1 MKTFSH
7 YRIGFSRDLRNEMGG
22 ITWGDISTNLLED
35 ARAPWSFMEGPSD
48 ALTSEQLESYDAMLI
63 AAPQVPGDAVLMA
76 SKTPSIIARFGVGV
90 DAVDL
95 DACTER
101 GIIVTNTPDGARR
114 PVAQAALALTLATVH
129 HLSAKDLMVRLGN
142 WDEKL
147 SWNGRSLNG
156 AVVGLI
162 GLGNVGSEFARLVK
176 IFDVTLQAYDPYQ
189 KPEAFTKVGAA
200 PCGLEELLRTSD
212 VIVVFT
218 PLTSET
224 HHLLNASNMGMIKHG
239 AYLVNISRGEVIEHS
254 ALVAALAER
263 RLAGAGLDVFEV
275 EPLPKSDPLIN
286 MPNVVLA
293 PHALSWTD
301 EMARGNGA
309 SAIRAILDVRDG
321 YQPKFVVNR
330 AVLNHPRVAHLRRRD
345 EEVTTATTPVVAESA
360 AVTHAIQA

>member
-1 MKTFSH
+1 MKTNSN
-7 YRIGFSRDLRNEMGG
+7 YRIGFSGDLRDDLGG
-22 ITWGDISTNLLED
+22 ITWGDISTDLLED

-48 ALTSEQLESYDAMLI
+48 ALTIKQLESFDAMLI
-63 AAPQVPGDAVLMA
+63 AAPHVSGDAVLKA
-76 SKTPSIIARFGVGV
+76 SNTPSIIARFGVGV
-90 DAVDL
+90 DVIDL

-142 WDEKL
+142 WEEKL
-147 SWNGRSLNG
+147 LWNGRSLNG

-162 GLGNVGSEFARLVK
+162 GLGNVGTEFARLVRV
-176 IFDVTLQAYDPYQ
+176 FDVTLQAYDPYQ
-189 KPEAFTKVGAA
+189 KPEVFAEAGAA
-200 PCGLEELLRTSD
+200 RSGLEELLRTSD

-224 HHLLNASNMGMIKHG
+224 HHLLNGSNIGMIKPG
-239 AYLVNISRGEVIEHS
+239 AYLVNISRGEVIEHG
-254 ALVAALAER
+254 ALVRALKER

-275 EPLPKSDPLIN
+275 EPLPTTDPLIN

-301 EMARGNGA
+301 EMARGNGG
-309 SAIRAILDVRDG
+309 SAIRSILDVRDG
-321 YQPKFVVNR
+321 YQPKFIVNR
-330 AVLNHPRVAHLRRRD
+330 AVLNHPRTAHLRPR
-345 EEVTTATTPVVAESA
+345 EEKGVTATAPLTAETST
-360 AVTHAIQA
+360 VSHALQA